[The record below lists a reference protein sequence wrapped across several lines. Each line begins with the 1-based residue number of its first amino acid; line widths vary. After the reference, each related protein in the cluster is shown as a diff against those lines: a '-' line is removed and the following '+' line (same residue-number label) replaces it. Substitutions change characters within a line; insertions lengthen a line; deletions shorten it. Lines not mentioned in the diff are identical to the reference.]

1 MTDQDHEYTN
11 ALINESSPYLLQ
23 HAHNPVNW
31 YPWGEEALQKAQDE
45 DKLIIVSIGYAACH
59 WCHVMEHESFEDSTV
74 AKIMNDHFVSIKIDR
89 EERPDI
95 DQVYMNAVQLISGRG
110 GWPLNALALPDGRP
124 VYAGT
129 YYPKAKWMEV
139 LNHFIGLKND
149 EPETLETQ
157 ATQIT
162 EGIQGIE
169 MVEFNEDAYSFQRTD
184 LNIAFANWLDK
195 IDFIKGGRKGAPKF
209 PMPNNYIHLLRYY
222 HMSQNKEAKAA
233 LDVSLTKIA
242 EGGIYD
248 HILGGFARYAT
259 DANWL
264 IPHFEKMMY
273 DNGQL
278 VSLYAEA
285 YRMDPKPLYKKAV
298 YETIEWVEKE
308 MTSPDGGFYSS
319 LDADSEGEEGKYYIW
334 HKKEVMDILGEEG
347 ELFCDYYDITER
359 GNWEHKNIPNIHNN
373 SQKVKEESGLSAA
386 EFDQQIE
393 AQRRKLFAERDK
405 RIHPGLDDK
414 VLTSWNALMLKGY
427 VDAYKTFGEKRF
439 LDKAL
444 MNARFLEKNAIQS
457 DFRLNRNYKNGK
469 SSINAFL
476 DDYALLIDA
485 YVALYQVTFDEHWLQ
500 QAKGL
505 TDYAIAHFY
514 DDKSKM
520 FFYTSNE
527 DPALIARKMEVADN
541 VIPASNSSM
550 ALALLQ
556 VGTYFYETDYLDKA
570 KMMVNNVINDA
581 LPSGPWYSNWLTCL
595 YYLTQEP
602 YEVAIVGPDWEQ
614 ELKQFNASFLPR
626 VWPLGGASEG
636 SLELLENKLQEG
648 QTTIYVC
655 QNRVCK
661 FPVTKFKD
669 ALNLMD

>member
-1 MTDQDHEYTN
+1 MSDEHHEYTN

-23 HAHNPVNW
+23 HAHNPVDW
-31 YPWGEEALQKAQDE
+31 YPWGAEALKKAKDE

-95 DQVYMNAVQLISGRG
+95 DQVYMNAVELISGRG

-129 YYPKAKWMEV
+129 YYPKDKWKEI
-139 LNHFIGLKND
+139 LTHFKNLKD
-149 EPETLETQ
+149 TEPATLEKQ

-169 MVEFNEDAYSFQRTD
+169 KVAFKDEPFSFERTD

-195 IDFIKGGRKGAPKF
+195 IDFIKGGRVGAPKF
-209 PMPNNYIHLLRYY
+209 PMPNNHSYMLRYY
-222 HMSQNKEAKAA
+222 HMSENEEAKRA
-233 LDVSLTKIA
+233 LDVTLTKIA

-248 HILGGFARYAT
+248 HIFGGFARYAT

-264 IPHFEKMMY
+264 VPHFEKMMY

-278 VSLYAEA
+278 VSLYSEA
-285 YRMDPKPLYKKAV
+285 YRLDPKPLYKKAV

-308 MTSPDGGFYSS
+308 MTSPEGGFYSS

-334 HKKEVMDILGEEG
+334 HKKEVIDILGEDG
-347 ELFCDYYDITER
+347 ELFCDYYDISER
-359 GNWEHKNIPNIHNN
+359 GNWDHKNIPNIHNRSDN
-373 SQKVKEESGLSAA
+373 VKKDSGLSES
-386 EFDQQIE
+386 EFNERIE
-393 AQRRKLFAERDK
+393 SQRRKLFAERDK

-414 VLTSWNALMLKGY
+414 ILTSWNALMLKGY
-427 VDAYKTFGEKRF
+427 VDAYKTFGEKGF

-444 MNARFLEKNAIQS
+444 TNARFLDKNAIQS
-457 DFRLNRNYKNGK
+457 DYRLNRNYKNGK

-485 YVALYQVTFDEHWLQ
+485 FVALYQVTFDEHWLN

-514 DDKSKM
+514 DEESKM
-520 FFYTSNE
+520 FFYTSDQ

-556 VGTYFYETDYLDKA
+556 VGTYFYETDYTNKA
-570 KMMVNNVINDA
+570 KIMVNNVLDDA
-581 LPSGPWYSNWLTCL
+581 LASAPWYSNWLTCL

-602 YEVAIVGPDWEQ
+602 YEVAIVGPDWEE
-614 ELKQFNASFLPR
+614 ELKKFNASYLPR
-626 VWPLGGASEG
+626 VWPLGGAQEG
-636 SLELLENKLQEG
+636 KLELLENKLQEG

-661 FPVTKFKD
+661 FPVTRFED
-669 ALNLMD
+669 ALKLID

>member
-1 MTDQDHEYTN
+1 MSDEHHEYTN

-23 HAHNPVNW
+23 HAHNPVDW
-31 YPWGEEALQKAQDE
+31 YPWGAEALKKAKDE

-95 DQVYMNAVQLISGRG
+95 DQVYMNAVELISGRG

-129 YYPKAKWMEV
+129 YYPKDKWKEI
-139 LNHFIGLKND
+139 LTHFKNLKD
-149 EPETLETQ
+149 TEPATLEKQ

-169 MVEFNEDAYSFQRTD
+169 KVAFKDEPFSFERTD

-195 IDFIKGGRKGAPKF
+195 IDFIKGGRVGAPKF
-209 PMPNNYIHLLRYY
+209 PMPNNHSYMLRYY
-222 HMSQNKEAKAA
+222 HMSENEEAKRA
-233 LDVSLTKIA
+233 LDVTLTKIA

-248 HILGGFARYAT
+248 HIFGGFARYAT

-264 IPHFEKMMY
+264 VPHFEKMMY

-278 VSLYAEA
+278 VSLYSEA
-285 YRMDPKPLYKKAV
+285 YRLDPKPLYKKAV

-308 MTSPDGGFYSS
+308 MTSPEGGFYSS

-334 HKKEVMDILGEEG
+334 HKKEVIDILGEDG
-347 ELFCDYYDITER
+347 ELFCDYYDISER
-359 GNWEHKNIPNIHNN
+359 GNWEHKNIPNIHNRSDN
-373 SQKVKEESGLSAA
+373 VKKDSGLSES
-386 EFDQQIE
+386 EFNERIE
-393 AQRRKLFAERDK
+393 SQRRKLFAERDK

-414 VLTSWNALMLKGY
+414 ILTSWNALMLKGY
-427 VDAYKTFGEKRF
+427 VDAYKTFGEKGF

-444 MNARFLEKNAIQS
+444 TNARFLDKNAIQS
-457 DFRLNRNYKNGK
+457 DYRLNRNYKNGK

-485 YVALYQVTFDEHWLQ
+485 FVALYQVTFDEHWLN

-514 DDKSKM
+514 DEESKM
-520 FFYTSNE
+520 FFYTSDQ

-556 VGTYFYETDYLDKA
+556 VGTYFYETDYTNKA
-570 KMMVNNVINDA
+570 KIMVNNVLDDA
-581 LPSGPWYSNWLTCL
+581 LASAPWYSNWLTCL

-602 YEVAIVGPDWEQ
+602 YEVAIVGPDWEE
-614 ELKQFNASFLPR
+614 ELKKFNASYLPR
-626 VWPLGGASEG
+626 VWPLGGAQEG
-636 SLELLENKLQEG
+636 KLELLENKLQEG

-661 FPVTKFKD
+661 FPVTRFED
-669 ALNLMD
+669 ALKLID